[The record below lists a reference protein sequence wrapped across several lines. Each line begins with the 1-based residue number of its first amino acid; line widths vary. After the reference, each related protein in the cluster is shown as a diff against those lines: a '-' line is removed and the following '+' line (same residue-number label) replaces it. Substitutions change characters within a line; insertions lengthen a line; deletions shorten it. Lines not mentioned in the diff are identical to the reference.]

1 MREWIRYG
9 KLAPE
14 GLQALLGFDNYT
26 RQSGLE
32 QSLLELI
39 RIRVS
44 QINNCGYCIDIHTK
58 DARAE
63 GDSEQRLYCLSVWAE
78 APFYSERERA
88 ALAWTEAVLDL
99 RDRPVPDDV
108 YQDARAHFSDKE
120 LVDLT
125 MAVIAVNG
133 FNWLA
138 VSFNT
143 PVGSYRRDSPV
154 TVRKAAEPGAA
165 PTAAS
170 TGDAGTR

>member
-14 GLQALLGFDNYT
+14 GFQALLGFDRYV
-26 RQSGLE
+26 RQCGLE
-32 QSLLELI
+32 RSLLELV

-58 DARAE
+58 DARAAGE
-63 GDSEQRLYCLSVWAE
+63 SEQRLYCLSAWWE
-78 APFYSERERA
+78 TSFYTDRERA
-88 ALAWTEAVLDL
+88 ALAWVEAITRL
-99 RDRPVPDDV
+99 RENPVMPEAV
-108 YQDARAHFSDKE
+108 YQDARAQFNDKE

-125 MAVIAVNG
+125 MSVIAING

-143 PVGSYRRDSPV
+143 PPGSYHPDSAV
-154 TVRKAAEPGAA
+154 AARKTPEPS
-165 PTAAS
+165 S
-170 TGDAGTR
+170 TSS